1 MFKRKKSGKSKDD
14 SKKLWEAY
22 LKASL
27 KQEWNKAKDTLQSII
42 TLEPNNSK
50 THLKMG
56 DLLQKLGDS
65 KGAIKAYH
73 RSASILVKSGFS
85 QKATALYK
93 IILRL
98 DPKDEQALNDI
109 ERLAETS
116 EHAAPPLTAF
126 SVEESSPP
134 AQPEESVAAL
144 EEFPVSGEITAPEEV
159 PAPDD
164 MPLPEQTPPPAD
176 LTSTEETEMEQA
188 PLPEGWPETEGIP
201 SGWPD
206 EEQSLEPQEGEAFP
220 EFETGPPE
228 PQEGE
233 AFPEFETGPPE
244 PQEEEAFPEFETGPP
259 EPQGEETLPEFETGL
274 PEPQEEETLP
284 DFETEVSEAEAEDLL
299 LELCI
304 GPSEPTAEEAIAD
317 TDSEAAN
324 KPGGEPKAWIGTLPE
339 IFWSLNKEELTQ
351 IFNDSVIASFT
362 KGQTIVEE
370 GGEGDSIFAIMDGF
384 AVVQTS
390 LGGESVDLAVLKA
403 GDVFGEVAFLTG
415 KPRTAT
421 VVANSDLKVM
431 DISRAVLE
439 KAIEK
444 HPRILSCLA
453 EYYYNRL
460 NDTITKVKKA
470 TMPKV
475 RLIVRE

>member
-14 SKKLWEAY
+14 PKKLWEAY

-27 KQEWNKAKDTLQSII
+27 KQDWTKAKDTLQGII
-42 TLEPNNSK
+42 NLEPNNSK

-73 RSASILVKSGFS
+73 HSASILVKSGFS
-85 QKATALYK
+85 QKAIALYK

-109 ERLAETS
+109 KTLAETS

-134 AQPEESVAAL
+134 TQPEESVASI

-159 PAPDD
+159 PPPDD
-164 MPLPEQTPPPAD
+164 MPPEQAPPPAD
-176 LTSTEETEMEQA
+176 LMSTEEPETGQA
-188 PLPEGWPETEGIP
+188 PPPEGWPEAEGIP

-206 EEQSLEPQEGEAFP
+206 EEVSPEPQEEETPP
-220 EFETGPPE
+220 EFETGLPE
-228 PQEGE
+228 PQEE
-233 AFPEFETGPPE
+233 ETLPEFETGLPE
-244 PQEEEAFPEFETGPP
+244 PQEEEAFPEFETGLP
-259 EPQGEETLPEFETGL
+259 EPQEGETLPEFETGL

-284 DFETEVSEAEAEDLL
+284 EFETEAPEAEADDLL

-304 GPSEPTAEEAIAD
+304 GPSEPTAGEAIAD
-317 TDSEAAN
+317 IDTEATK
-324 KPGGEPKAWIGTLPE
+324 KPGEEPKAWTGTLPE

-351 IFNDSVIASFT
+351 IFTDSVIASYT

-370 GGEGDSIFAIMDGF
+370 GGEGDSIFAIMDGS

-421 VVANSDLKVM
+421 VVANSDIKVM

-439 KAIEK
+439 KAIDK

-470 TMPKV
+470 KMPKV
-475 RLIVRE
+475 RLIVKE